1 MMVIKIYL
9 SFNNINSKQ
18 NLIESNDIWN
28 NSELDGYIET
38 SKINHIGA
46 NTIAFDGKVF
56 KYYNRLNKSKNK
68 KQLIY
73 KCIHYK
79 KW

>member
-9 SFNNINSKQ
+9 SFNNINSK
-18 NLIESNDIWN
+18 SNDIWN
-28 NSELDGYIET
+28 NCELDGYIET